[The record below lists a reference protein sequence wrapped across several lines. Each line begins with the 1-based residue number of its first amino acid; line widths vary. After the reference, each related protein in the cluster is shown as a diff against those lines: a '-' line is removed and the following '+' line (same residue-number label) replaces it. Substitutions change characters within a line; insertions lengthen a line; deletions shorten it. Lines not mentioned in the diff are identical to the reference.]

1 MAVMN
6 MRERYRFEESRF
18 GSAHP
23 PILPK
28 TWSRP
33 SRLRRL
39 TAWASIGYFILALA
53 VWASVLFAG
62 DRWWL
67 ATLILFGPRWILSLP
82 LVILVPLAFWK
93 NRRQLITLLIVALI
107 VFGPFM
113 GFCLPLR
120 GVWSDTG
127 PAIRVLTCNLQA
139 GEFDGVAL
147 SYVVLTTGVDIV
159 ALQECQQDLTNSVP
173 KNWQVLQAGE
183 LAILS
188 RYPLRAGNS
197 VQSLHPPHQWP
208 RATLL
213 HCTVQTPAGDL
224 SFCTVHL
231 PSPRYGLQ
239 TVLDRSTILSFSR
252 RSLLNEEIAHR
263 QSTSQAIQRVV
274 ASLPQPIIVAGDFN
288 MPADSPVFRKF
299 WGGYANAFS
308 RSGFGYGLTEV
319 AAIHGMEFRMRI
331 DHILTGAGL
340 DSRSCW
346 VGPSVGSDHLP
357 LIAEISK
364 ASANH

>member
-1 MAVMN
+1 MTMG
-6 MRERYRFEESRF
+6 ERNRFAESRL
-18 GSAHP
+18 GSVHAS
-23 PILPK
+23 ILPK
-28 TWSRP
+28 PWSRP
-33 SRLRRL
+33 SRLGRL
-39 TAWASIGYFILALA
+39 TAWASIAYVILALA
-53 VWASVLFAG
+53 VWAAVLFTG

-93 NRRQLITLLIVALI
+93 NRRQLITLLIGALV

-120 GVWSDTG
+120 AVWSDTG

-147 SYVVLTTGVDIV
+147 SYVVMTTGVDIV
-159 ALQECQQDLTNSVP
+159 ALQECHLNLTKSAP
-173 KNWQVLQAGE
+173 KNWQVVQAGE

-197 VQSLHPPHQWP
+197 VQSFHPPHQWP
-208 RATLL
+208 RTTLL
-213 HCTVQTPAGDL
+213 HCIVQTPEGDL

-239 TVLDRSTILSFSR
+239 TVLDRTTLLSFSR

-263 QSTSQAIQRVV
+263 QSTSQKIQQVI
-274 ASLPQPIIVAGDFN
+274 ASLPQPVIIAGDFN

-299 WGGYANAFS
+299 WGGYENAFS
-308 RSGFGYGLTEV
+308 RTGFGYGMTEV
-319 AAIHGMEFRMRI
+319 AVIQGIEFRVRI
-331 DHILTGAGL
+331 DHILTGEGL

-357 LIAEISK
+357 LIAEISRV
-364 ASANH
+364 SANR